1 MIFVA
6 LTFILST
13 PAKEG
18 QTQRAFRFGHPAPFG
33 RKRPELPACLFRGE
47 IRPKHTAKVK
57 IHGLKGGGKL
67 TLHIRNRDEHVPPT
81 HCFYFVGLKLS
92 CLILPGRQG
101 KRQALAERPAIALNR
116 EKHG

>member
-1 MIFVA
+1 MILVA

-81 HCFYFVGLKLS
+81 RCFYSVEAETF
-92 CLILPGRQG
+92 LPHPPLRQG
-101 KRQALAERPAIALNR
+101 KRQALAERLAIALNR